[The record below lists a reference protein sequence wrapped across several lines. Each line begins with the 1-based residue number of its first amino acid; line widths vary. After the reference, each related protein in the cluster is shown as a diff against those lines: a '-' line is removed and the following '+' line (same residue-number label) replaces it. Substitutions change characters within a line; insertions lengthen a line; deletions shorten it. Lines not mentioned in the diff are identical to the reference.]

1 MHLSQIDMK
10 RTGAKIK
17 KLCKEKGIT
26 VKDIQKELRIGAFQ
40 SVYDWFSGKSLPS
53 VDNLFY
59 LGKLLKVPMEDM
71 IEVVLPLVIVDYCW
85 TEDGADSKS
94 YLFAYFNG
102 LSKYMSTIQLQ
113 TE

>member
-1 MHLSQIDMK
+1 MRLSQIDMK

-17 KLCKEKGIT
+17 RLCKEKGIT
-26 VKDIQKELRIGAFQ
+26 VKDIQKELCIGAFQ

-59 LGKLLKVPMEDM
+59 LSKILKVPMEDM
-71 IEVVLPLVIVDYCW
+71 IEVVLPLVIIDYWWNDNSKDRKRYLCTYY
-85 TEDGADSKS
+85 TE
-94 YLFAYFNG
+94 
-102 LSKYMSTIQLQ
+102 LSKYMNTIQLQ